1 MYRVLYGDKL
11 LHDPRSDVY
20 YLAELSLDQNQNEC
34 GYCEFTMSPRHPLYD
49 ALDFRPGKFDY
60 KGDLCPECLKQLD
73 LFIHTSQYKEE

>member
-1 MYRVLYGDKL
+1 M
-11 LHDPRSDVY
+11 SQVY
-20 YLAELSLDQNQNEC
+20 VCDRCGAIIKDRRKIRTVRIYVYDDEC
-34 GYCEFTMSPRHPLYD
+34 GSPRHPLYD